1 MKSVALRL
9 AAEGGEAVEKDF
21 DRVGRGAEAAMR
33 RVEAATGPA
42 SKQLKLFSTSIAEM
56 AAASNLSQKLDAL
69 FIGRTEARDR
79 AADIAAY
86 GAELDA
92 LREKYNPLFAVSRQY
107 ERELEEIARA
117 EKLGAISARE
127 AGEARERAAARM
139 RPMTE
144 ATEQLTRGF
153 AGLNSGMIQNASYQ
167 IGDFAVQVAGGVS
180 PSTALAQQLPQLL
193 GGFGAVGAVAGA
205 LVAIG
210 APLAAAFLSSGEGA
224 GTLADHLD
232 ALDDAMSRAHD
243 ISEIMKLS
251 QVELADKFAGTSEQ
265 VRTLVAS
272 MREAALSDLDARIA
286 EAGTAGFARIQESI
300 KSTRIALAQMGL
312 EFTGA
317 DAIHQLALDLGLT
330 EEKAEA
336 AKVAME
342 RFNAAS
348 SSADRNSAML
358 DTLQMLESW
367 KAEMG
372 ELPPAAV
379 ALYEEVR
386 KVAPEIAE
394 AARQAANIGPAA
406 STASDS
412 VAALAAQATRAAD
425 ELARAASNAMSLAA
439 QGQSA
444 LRESAIRL
452 KYKGDAVGEAGAL
465 AAERWKSQAGD
476 YSGADPI
483 LRQELD
489 KQRDAFIANAEAT
502 AQNQQAL
509 AAWNEEQRKAAS
521 AAAKSQRAG
530 ESEAKKEARKLERE
544 AEARK
549 KVIEGLEF
557 ERDQIGRTDLE
568 RKIAQETRRADVDL
582 YSEQG
587 RHIAELVGEME
598 RLRAEG
604 ERVDAVNGFLSQ
616 SFTGLFEGAQ
626 HGIKGL
632 LDAVSDLAA
641 RLADMAM
648 SNAFESLLTGGG
660 AGGGGLGAS
669 GFGMALSSLFGIG
682 ARARGG
688 PVRSGQPYVVG
699 EEQAELF
706 VPDQS
711 GYVYPSVPSARG
723 SGQREV
729 HATVGF
735 SVDSTGVIQAHIQDI
750 ASRIVNTA
758 MAGATASFRDG
769 VSRAVYDPRL
779 KGVR

>member
-42 SKQLKLFSTSIAEM
+42 SQQLKLFTASIAEM
-56 AAASNLSQKLDAL
+56 AAAPNLSQKLDTL
-69 FIGRTEARDR
+69 FVGKAEARDR

-86 GAELDA
+86 GAELDT
-92 LREKYNPLFAVSRQY
+92 LRAKYNPLFAISRQY

-139 RPMTE
+139 RPMSE
-144 ATEQLTRGF
+144 ATEQLNRGF
-153 AGLNSGMIQNASYQ
+153 AGLNSGVIQNASYQ
-167 IGDFAVQVAGGVS
+167 IGDFAVQVGAGVS
-180 PSTALAQQLPQLL
+180 PATALAQQLPQLL

-210 APLAAAFLSSGEGA
+210 APLAAAFLTAGEEA
-224 GTLADHLD
+224 GTLSERLD
-232 ALDDAMSRAHD
+232 ALDDAMRRANEIGD
-243 ISEIMKLS
+243 IMKLS
-251 QVELADKFAGTSEQ
+251 QAELAEKFAGTSEQ

-272 MREAALSDLDARIA
+272 MREAALSDLNATIA
-286 EAGTAGFARIQESI
+286 QAGAAGFEQIRESI

-330 EEKAEA
+330 DEKAEA
-336 AKVAME
+336 AKAAMD
-342 RFNAAS
+342 RFNEAT
-348 SSADRNSAML
+348 SSADRNAAML
-358 DTLQMLESW
+358 DTLRMLEAW

-372 ELPPAAV
+372 ELPPAA
-379 ALYEEVR
+379 ATLYEEVR

-406 STASDS
+406 SSATDS

-444 LRESAIRL
+444 LRESEIRL
-452 KYKGDAVGEAGAL
+452 QYKGDAVGEAGAL
-465 AAERWKSQAGD
+465 AGERWKRQAGD

-483 LRQELD
+483 LRQELE
-489 KQRDAFIANAEAT
+489 KQRDAFVANAEAT
-502 AQNQQAL
+502 ARNQQAL
-509 AAWNEEQRKAAS
+509 AAWNEEQRRAAS

-530 ESEAKKEARKLERE
+530 EAEAKKEARKLERE
-544 AEARK
+544 AEARR

-557 ERDQIGRTDLE
+557 EREQIGRTDLE
-568 RKIAQETRRADVDL
+568 RKIAQEMRRADVDL

-587 RHIAELVGEME
+587 QHIAQLVTEME

-632 LDAVSDLAA
+632 LGSVSDLAG
-641 RLADMAM
+641 RLADMAAT
-648 SNAFESLLTGGG
+648 NAIESLLTGG
-660 AGGGGLGAS
+660 AGGGGLGAT

-688 PVRSGQPYVVG
+688 PVRSGQPYLVG

-711 GYVYPSVPSARG
+711 GYVYPSVPSGRG

-735 SVDSTGVIQAHIQDI
+735 SVDSTGVIQAHIQDVT
-750 ASRIVNTA
+750 SRTVNTA

-769 VSRAVYDPRL
+769 VSRAVSDPRL